1 MHAQVWKGVTELQ
14 DWHTFPQWRS
24 KNLFKLYPALGS
36 DGIDLLQ
43 SLLQYQPNQRIS
55 VSALCTILQWSAF

>member
-36 DGIDLLQ
+36 DGVDLLQ

-55 VSALCTILQWSAF
+55 VSALRTILQ